1 MNITRSGKWMA
12 LTVFLLEH
20 HLYVILSI
28 VVGPFLY
35 CVSLWK
41 FQENVSNLPRDPVL
55 LQYTSSVSALLSPQM
70 EPSSHSQTVFA
81 KGCWIGAC
89 TSNSF
94 PSVSVFVEIYL
105 LQSLDKYLSLIEKQ
119 YLQVLCA
126 YKNLS
131 LLDIIFLFSE
141 QKYTALAYPK
151 AHFCCFSIL
160 CRAAITSL
168 NL

>member
-1 MNITRSGKWMA
+1 MCVFSLTLICWNPNFNVMA
-12 LTVFLLEH
+12 LGGEAFGRWGGPGGVGLMD
-20 HLYVILSI
+20 

-131 LLDIIFLFSE
+131 LLDIIFLFSSRST
-141 QKYTALAYPK
+141 QP
-151 AHFCCFSIL
+151 
-160 CRAAITSL
+160 
-168 NL
+168 

>member
-1 MNITRSGKWMA
+1 MNGSDCLPSGASSIRDSFNCCRS
-12 LTVFLLEH
+12 LSLLCIFVKIPRKCQQFAQRPCSAPIH
-20 HLYVILSI
+20 FI
-28 VVGPFLY
+28 
-35 CVSLWK
+35 CVSPAISSDGAK
-41 FQENVSNLPRDPVL
+41 LPFSDCFCKGL
-55 LQYTSSVSALLSPQM
+55 LDRSLYIKL
-70 EPSSHSQTVFA
+70 
-81 KGCWIGAC
+81 
-89 TSNSF
+89 F